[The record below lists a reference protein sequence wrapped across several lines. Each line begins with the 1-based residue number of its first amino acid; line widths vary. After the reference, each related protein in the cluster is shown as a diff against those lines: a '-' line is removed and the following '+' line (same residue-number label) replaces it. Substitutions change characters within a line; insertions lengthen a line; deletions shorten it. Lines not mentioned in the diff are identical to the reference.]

1 MEWESTE
8 MGSLVGFPPSRLG
21 EAMPLLRILFF
32 YHNVAF
38 SALHGMRQTVTFMT
52 FEF

>member
-8 MGSLVGFPPSRLG
+8 MGSLVGFPPSSLG

-32 YHNVAF
+32 FITMSHSVHYM
-38 SALHGMRQTVTFMT
+38 GCDKQ
-52 FEF
+52 